1 MKYKNIYVAASNQ
14 HVGKTT
20 STLGL
25 VSCMMQK
32 GVNVGYCKPV
42 GQKFLDLHN
51 LFVDKDT
58 LLFADLIDFDISPE
72 IHSPVVLPSSTVRQL
87 IDEPQSMGFEQ
98 KIINAKNHLNSVHDL
113 TIFEGTGHPGVGS
126 VAGLSNAQVAK
137 MLDASVVMILEGGI
151 GSTIDMFHMCSA
163 VFREQDIPIIGL
175 IINKIRPDKI
185 DKIARYLKTHMGRL
199 NIPVLGLVPYDE
211 CLAYPLMSTV
221 ADSLK
226 GTVELNEDYLDT
238 NRVENILAGSLV
250 DLKELN
256 TMQNHLIVASIR
268 TIGRAIKRV
277 ENFCQT
283 QGLDQSPLSGIIVTG
298 EGKLDKSSYQY
309 INDHKIPLIRTNFD
323 TFGVVIKISKIEVKI
338 NRHTPWK
345 ISRAI
350 ELINESVDLDQI
362 LIPNS

>member
-25 VSCMMQK
+25 VSCMMQR

-42 GQKFLDLHN
+42 GQKFLDLKN
-51 LFVDKDT
+51 FFVDKDT
-58 LLFADLIDFDISPE
+58 ILFADLINFDIAPE
-72 IHSPVVLPSSTVRQL
+72 IHSPVVLPSSTVREL
-87 IDEPQSMGFEQ
+87 IIEPNSLGFNQ
-98 KIINAKNHLNSVHDL
+98 KIIEAKEKLNSLHDL

-163 VFREQDIPIIGL
+163 VFRELNVPIIGV
-175 IINKIRPDKI
+175 IINKVRPDKL
-185 DKIARYLKTHMGRL
+185 DKINKYLKVYLDRL
-199 NIPVLGLVPYDE
+199 NIPLLGLVPYDE
-211 CLAYPLMSTV
+211 CLAYPLMSTI

-226 GTVELNEDYLDT
+226 GVVELNEDYLDT

-250 DLKELN
+250 DLKELH
-256 TMQNHLIVASIR
+256 TFQNHLLVASRR
-268 TIGRAIKRV
+268 TINRAIERV
-277 ENFCQT
+277 QNFC
-283 QGLDQSPLSGIIVTG
+283 GNKNIEVSPISGIVVTG
-298 EGKLDKSSYQY
+298 EGKLDKSTYQY
-309 INDHKIPLIRTNFD
+309 IIDNQIPLIRTNFD

-345 ISRAI
+345 INRAI
-350 ELINESVDLDQI
+350 ELINESVDLEKI
-362 LIPNS
+362 LLMI